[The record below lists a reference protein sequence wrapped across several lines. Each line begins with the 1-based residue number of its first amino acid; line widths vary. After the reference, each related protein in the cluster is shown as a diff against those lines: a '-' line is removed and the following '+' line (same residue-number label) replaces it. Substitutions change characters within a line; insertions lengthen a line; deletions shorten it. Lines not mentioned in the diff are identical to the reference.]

1 MKKVR
6 TKNLIFVIVIIILFA
21 GALLYYKPLAL
32 SGLIKANQEVNISTV
47 FLGSKNGMAYNNA
60 ADYNALTDEQK
71 KDIINL
77 FQQYS
82 YKRTLGTITSDGSFS
97 GSFNQLLHIFIYE
110 DGALVNMIS
119 LSNADKISV
128 NDKTYTL
135 KNSSDLIAKLLEII
149 NK

>member
-1 MKKVR
+1 MKK
-6 TKNLIFVIVIIILFA
+6 TSKKNLIFVIVIIIFVI
-21 GALLYYKPLAL
+21 GALLYYRPLAL
-32 SGLIKANQEVNISTV
+32 SALIKANQEVNISTV
-47 FLGSKNGMAYNNA
+47 FLDGKNGIAYNNS

-97 GSFNQLLHIFIYE
+97 GSFNHLLNIFVYE
-110 DGALVNMIS
+110 DGVLVNMIA

-135 KNSSDLIAKLLEII
+135 KNSSELIKKLLEII
-149 NK
+149 SK